1 MKQAILVVAFGSTV
15 DSAREHQIDAV
26 VNRIKEKYTDYEV
39 RLAFSSRIIVKR
51 LRDRGIEIP
60 TEQGAL
66 DALIGEG
73 YTDIYVQPLHFTGGE
88 EFDKLKHNILNH
100 ERAQELNTLR
110 VGRPLVYYM
119 GQEEH
124 PNDYQILIDTFVTS
138 LSVSNED
145 GLLLVG
151 HGGLGSGNSAYGYL
165 QYQLIRNGLNHIRV
179 ATLENAPYV
188 EDIAVPWEWLDGK
201 KPNKIYVHPLLLVL
215 GDHAL
220 NDLFGDEEDSVVN
233 VLKEAGYEVEEMHHA
248 LGEYTEIQDIYC
260 QHIQDCIDDIYG
272 KRSSHRPA
280 IPNIK

>member
-66 DALIGEG
+66 DALIDDG

-88 EFDKLKHNILNH
+88 E
-100 ERAQELNTLR
+100 
-110 VGRPLVYYM
+110 Y
-119 GQEEH
+119 
-124 PNDYQILIDTFVTS
+124 PNDYQILIDTFVKS
-138 LSVSNED
+138 LAISNED
-145 GLLLVG
+145 GLLFVG

-165 QYQLIRNGLNHIRV
+165 QYQLIRSGLNHIRV

-188 EDIAVPWEWLDGK
+188 ADIAVPWEWLDGK

-248 LGEYTEIQDIYC
+248 LGEYTDIQDIYC

-272 KRSSHRPA
+272 KRSSHRPT